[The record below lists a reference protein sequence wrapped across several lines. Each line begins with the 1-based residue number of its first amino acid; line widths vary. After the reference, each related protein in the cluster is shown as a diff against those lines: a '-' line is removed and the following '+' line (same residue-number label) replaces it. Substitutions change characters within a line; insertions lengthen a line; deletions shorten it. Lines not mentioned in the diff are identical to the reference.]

1 MIEKEFVS
9 ELVTK
14 ALEGSSLFITSVSVK
29 PGNKILVFLDGDHGV
44 SIDDCVRVS
53 RFVESSLNRDIEDY
67 ELNVSSHGLSSPLM
81 IPRQYV
87 KNIGKQLSVLMSD
100 GKKLNGELIEVT
112 DEHFSIRLTT
122 KKGKK
127 VEQEKNETIQLQY
140 SEIKESK
147 INISF

>member
-122 KKGKK
+122 KKSKK